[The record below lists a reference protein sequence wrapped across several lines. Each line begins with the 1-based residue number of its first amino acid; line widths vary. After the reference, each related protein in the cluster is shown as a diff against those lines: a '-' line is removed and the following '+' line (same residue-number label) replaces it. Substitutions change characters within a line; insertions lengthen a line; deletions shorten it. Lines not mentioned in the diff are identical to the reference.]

1 MIAISAII
9 VAIPMIEAFTKK
21 LKFKR
26 KIILVTNGTGMMSD
40 DNIQDVAEKLDEL
53 NVELLV
59 LYVSL

>member
-1 MIAISAII
+1 
-9 VAIPMIEAFTKK
+9 MIEAFTKK

-53 NVELLV
+53 NIELLV